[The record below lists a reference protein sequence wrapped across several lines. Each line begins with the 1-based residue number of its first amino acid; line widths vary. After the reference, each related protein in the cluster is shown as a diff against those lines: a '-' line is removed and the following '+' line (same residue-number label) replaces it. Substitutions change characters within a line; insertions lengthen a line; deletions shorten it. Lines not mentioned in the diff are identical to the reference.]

1 METVTSKQKEYLE
14 QPKERISGSEAIVR
28 CLLAEGVE
36 VLYGYPGGAIM
47 PVYDELYKYEGKIN
61 HVLTR
66 HEQCAAHAA
75 QGYARISGKVGVAM
89 ATSGPGATNLITG
102 IADAQIDSTP
112 IVCITG
118 QVPSHLLG
126 SDAFQETDIVGI
138 STPVT
143 KWNHQITKASQI
155 PEVIAR
161 AFYIARSGRPG
172 PVLID
177 ITKDAQF
184 EEFDFQYKKC
194 TGVRSYKPVPEIDE
208 NSITAAATLINSAKK
223 PMIVWGQG
231 VILGKAEEELKA
243 VIEKTGIPS
252 AWTILGA
259 SAIPT
264 AHPLN
269 VGMVGMHG
277 NYAPNVLTNEC
288 DVLIAIGMR
297 FDDRV
302 TGKLDEYATQ
312 AKIVHFE
319 IDPAEIDKNVKTD
332 VAVLG
337 DAKASLKK
345 LVSLLNTNSHPDW
358 LQKFKDLYTIEYDKV
373 IKNDLHPTAKGLTM
387 GEVLKEINSQ
397 TKGEAAIVTD
407 VGQHQ
412 MIACR
417 YADFNVSKSN
427 ITSGGLGTMG
437 FALPAAIG
445 AKMAAPE
452 REVVAII
459 GDGGY
464 QMTIQEL
471 GTIFQN
477 KVPVKIVVLNN
488 EFLGMVRQWQ
498 QLFFDKRYASTEMVN
513 PNFVAIA
520 QGYYIEAKKV
530 TKRENLAAAVKEMIA
545 SDEPYFLE
553 VCVEKENNVF
563 NGSIGSIG
571 FRDKIRIRMGTEKQL
586 YTISIYTENNIGLL
600 NRISAIFQRRH
611 INIESI
617 NTSVSEIEGVSRFTI
632 LVSMTEDQIKKILGQ
647 IEKQVEVIKAY
658 YHNEEDT
665 IYQES
670 CLFKIKSDLL
680 FEERQIQ
687 NIIKESNARIV
698 TVNKEFF
705 VLEKS
710 GRRSELEQLHREL
723 SAFGIMQFVRSG
735 RIAITKDKLKITEML
750 NAFKN

>member
-1 METVTSKQKEYLE
+1 METLTSKQKEYLE

-75 QGYARISGKVGVAM
+75 QGYARISGNVGVAM

-155 PEVIAR
+155 PEIIAR

-194 TGVRSYKPVPEIDE
+194 TGVRSYKPVPVIDE
-208 NSITAAATLINSAKK
+208 NAITAAAALINSAKK

-269 VGMVGMHG
+269 IGMVGMHG

-302 TGKLDEYATQ
+302 TGKLDEYAPQ
-312 AKIVHFE
+312 AKIIHFE

-337 DAKASLKK
+337 DAKTSLTK
-345 LVSLLNTNSHPDW
+345 LLALLNTNSHPDW
-358 LQKFKDLYTIEYDKV
+358 LKKFKDLYTIEYDKV
-373 IKNDLHPTAKGLTM
+373 IKNDLHPTSEGLTM

-445 AKMAAPE
+445 AKMAAPD

-520 QGYYIEAKKV
+520 KGYYIEAQKV
-530 TKRENLAAAVKEMIA
+530 TKRENLATAVKEMIA

-563 NGSIGSIG
+563 PMVPSG
-571 FRDKIRIRMGTEKQL
+571 
-586 YTISIYTENNIGLL
+586 
-600 NRISAIFQRRH
+600 A
-611 INIESI
+611 
-617 NTSVSEIEGVSRFTI
+617 SVSDIR
-632 LVSMTEDQIKKILGQ
+632 LD
-647 IEKQVEVIKAY
+647 
-658 YHNEEDT
+658 
-665 IYQES
+665 
-670 CLFKIKSDLL
+670 
-680 FEERQIQ
+680 
-687 NIIKESNARIV
+687 
-698 TVNKEFF
+698 
-705 VLEKS
+705 
-710 GRRSELEQLHREL
+710 
-723 SAFGIMQFVRSG
+723 
-735 RIAITKDKLKITEML
+735 
-750 NAFKN
+750 